1 MEDHRD
7 AYFFWKKLGVFACTC
22 VHVDAHLDTCE
33 FQLPGAAGLQ
43 QPEINC
49 GNYLLPA
56 MKEGIVTRLVWV
68 VPPHLPGLDLLGW
81 VRRELPAWVHPTLS
95 EVLSWT
101 LCQGRV
107 EGTLKGCPLVICTSD
122 NLPALPEPVL
132 LDIDADYF
140 LGPQDEVWQ
149 SPLQLKQQ
157 LAGLEVQALTVAY
170 SVEGGYT
177 PPALR
182 WLGDQALLAWQD
194 PDRAQEA
201 RACEERSSPLD
212 AACFHLQRKQY
223 DLCLTWLEQTE
234 DRQAATYLRSF
245 VHFARG
251 QHEPALA
258 GWRSLLSG
266 LLEESARR
274 HLLEM
279 EGRTLVALGRPGEG
293 VEPLAQAAR
302 LATGEAAPWLELAR
316 AQRDAGQLQEAARS
330 FRRAL
335 SLGPELMICL
345 EAQLELVQLYHA
357 LGQAGLARV
366 QRQRLLEHQ
375 LPPVLRLQ
383 ALGLGLKAAR

>member
-7 AYFFWKKLGVFACTC
+7 AYFFWKKLGVFDCTC

-56 MKEGIVTRLVWV
+56 MAEGIVTTLIWV
-68 VPPHLPGLDLLGW
+68 VPPHLPGSDLSGW
-81 VRRELPAWVHPTLS
+81 VRRELPAWVHPSLS
-95 EVLSWT
+95 EVLSWH
-101 LCQGRV
+101 LREGRV
-107 EGTLKGCPLVICTSD
+107 EGRLKGCRLVVCTSD
-122 NLPALPEPVL
+122 NLPPLEGPVL

-140 LGPQDEVWQ
+140 LGLQDEVWQ
-149 SPLQLKQQ
+149 SPLQLREQ
-157 LAGLEVQALTVAY
+157 LAGLELQALTVAY
-170 SVEGGYT
+170 SIEGGYT
-177 PPALR
+177 PPELR

-194 PDRAQEA
+194 PERAEDA
-201 RACEERSSPLD
+201 RATGDPPSALD

-223 DLCLTWLEQTE
+223 DRCLAWLERTE
-234 DRQAATYLRSF
+234 DAQAAAYLRSF
-245 VHFARG
+245 VQFAQG
-251 QHEPALA
+251 QLEEALA
-258 GWRSLLSG
+258 GWRG
-266 LLEESARR
+266 LQQGPLDAPALR

-279 EGRTLVALGRPGEG
+279 EGRTLMALGRAGEA
-293 VEPLAQAAR
+293 VEPLERAAR
-302 LATGEAAPWLELAR
+302 QAHCEAAPWLEVAR
-316 AQRDAGQLQEAARS
+316 ARRDAGQLQEAARS

-357 LGQAGLARV
+357 IGQAGMARV
-366 QRQRLLEHQ
+366 QRQRLLEHP

-383 ALGLGLKAAR
+383 ALGLSLRR